1 MHGVQRRDVTLTIVY
16 EGLIKFRN
24 RHPAHKKLSHMKW
37 EVCIQYASGAQR
49 VLHTYHNRESA
60 LKCVDKIYAE
70 RGYPLHL
77 AYVVRQALAAPALQ
91 YAC

>member
-1 MHGVQRRDVTLTIVY
+1 
-16 EGLIKFRN
+16 
-24 RHPAHKKLSHMKW
+24 MKW
-37 EVCIQYASGAQR
+37 EVCIQYANGAQR
-49 VLHTYHNRESA
+49 VLRTYHNRESA

-77 AYVVRQALAAPALQ
+77 AYVVRQALVAPALQ